1 MESIDPEIVSQ
12 PEVNRPKQL
21 DKKSMISPTK
31 VLIGV
36 AIFLILAMA
45 SYKVYTTA
53 FPSKT

>member
-1 MESIDPEIVSQ
+1 METIDPEIISH
-12 PEVNRPKQL
+12 PEMARPKQL
-21 DKKSMISPTK
+21 EKKSMITPTK